1 VPGEGFFMAMGGL
14 GVSLAGF
21 AGLITAFDRTAISG
35 SPVAI
40 YRISGIVFLSFAVTF
55 AGFGIIVA
63 HEATGHDLPL
73 TIRIGTVLL
82 ALPYLRGFL
91 QARPGPS
98 WPNERE
104 RWMTIASLVG
114 LTLATLSNV
123 MFASLGYL
131 EVLMMAGLLGPIT
144 IFYNTIRD
152 FTRGTPEVAAPA
164 DADTTPD
171 TLR

>member
-1 VPGEGFFMAMGGL
+1 MAMGGL

-21 AGLITAFDRTAISG
+21 AGLISANDRTAISG

-63 HEATGHDLPL
+63 YEVTGHDLPL

-98 WPNERE
+98 WPNERQ
-104 RWMTIASLVG
+104 RWMTIASLVV
-114 LTLATLSNV
+114 LTTATLANA
-123 MFASLGYL
+123 MFANFGYL
-131 EVLMMAGLLGPIT
+131 EVLMLAGLLGPVT

-152 FTRGTPEVAAPA
+152 ATRPAAAQAAPTA
-164 DADTTPD
+164 EPD
-171 TLR
+171 SPEPAPSSS